1 MKNTGD
7 DQLRAQRERIDAI
20 DARLLQLVNE
30 RIAIAREIASIKER
44 LQEPA
49 YYRPE
54 REAQVLRRLKALNE
68 GPMHDEELEQLFRE
82 IMSITRGAEARLS
95 VAVLGPEGTY
105 SEAAALR
112 HFGASV
118 HLRPCATISEV
129 FRTVETER
137 ADFAVVPLENSTEGG
152 VSDTLDK
159 LVTTP
164 LKVAGEINLKIH
176 HNLLGGASRVQ
187 EVRRVL
193 AHSQSIAQC
202 REWLDRHLPEAEQIH
217 VASNAEASRRVRG
230 DAQAAAIAGDAAAE
244 HYGLHRL
251 AANIEDEPGN
261 TTRFLVMSW
270 RETPASGR
278 DKTSLLLSCRN
289 RPGALYHLLK
299 PLADHEIS
307 MTRIE
312 SRPSRM
318 GLWDYIFFVDIEG
331 HQEEKGIATA
341 LAELSREAGL
351 FKNLGSYPAAT

>member
-1 MKNTGD
+1 
-7 DQLRAQRERIDAI
+7 
-20 DARLLQLVNE
+20 
-30 RIAIAREIASIKER
+30 
-44 LQEPA
+44 
-49 YYRPE
+49 
-54 REAQVLRRLKALNE
+54 
-68 GPMHDEELEQLFRE
+68 LFRE

-105 SEAAALR
+105 SESAALR

-118 HLRPCATISEV
+118 LLRPCATIAEV

-164 LKVAGEINLKIH
+164 LRVAGEIDLKIH
-176 HNLLGGASRVQ
+176 HNLLGGAERLESVK
-187 EVRRVL
+187 RVL

-202 REWLDRHLPEAEQIH
+202 KGWLDRMLPQAEYMH
-217 VASNAEASRRVRG
+217 VASNAEAARRVSG
-230 DAQAAAIAGDAAAE
+230 EPEAAAIAGDAAAE
-244 HYGLHRL
+244 HYDLHKL
-251 AANIEDEPGN
+251 AVNIEDEPGN

-270 RETPASGR
+270 RETPPSGR

-312 SRPSRM
+312 SRPSRS

-331 HQEEKGIATA
+331 HQRQSKIAAA
-341 LAELSREAGL
+341 LAELTQEAGL
-351 FKNLGSYPAAT
+351 FKNLGSYPVAV